1 MDKAELI
8 KFDEIQS
15 RIYTIRGVQVMLDK
29 DLSSFYD
36 VETRSL
42 NQAVKRN
49 IARFPSEFCFQL
61 TSEEFNNW
69 KSQIVI
75 SNSIKMG
82 LRKLHFVFTEQGV
95 AMLSAVLKSE
105 TAVRMSIQII
115 KAVAMR
121 HFVSSNAHIFQR
133 LDSLETWHLGTDPK
147 IEKVLTALESKQL
160 QPKQGIFF
168 DGQIFD
174 AHVFV
179 SDLIRSAEK
188 SIVLIDI
195 FVDDT
200 VLTL

>member
-82 LRKLHFVFTEQGV
+82 LRKLPFVFTEQGV
-95 AMLSAVLKSE
+95 ASA
-105 TAVRMSIQII
+105 
-115 KAVAMR
+115 
-121 HFVSSNAHIFQR
+121 H
-133 LDSLETWHLGTDPK
+133 P
-147 IEKVLTALESKQL
+147 SKT
-160 QPKQGIFF
+160 
-168 DGQIFD
+168 
-174 AHVFV
+174 
-179 SDLIRSAEK
+179 SAENGLHFQK
-188 SIVLIDI
+188 WKW
-195 FVDDT
+195 T
-200 VLTL
+200 AH